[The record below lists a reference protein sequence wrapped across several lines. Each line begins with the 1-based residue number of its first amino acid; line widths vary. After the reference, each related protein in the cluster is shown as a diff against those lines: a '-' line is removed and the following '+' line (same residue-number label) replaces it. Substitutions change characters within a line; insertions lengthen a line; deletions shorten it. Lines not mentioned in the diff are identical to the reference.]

1 MIVIIL
7 IIIIIIIIIIISPDG
22 TPGQC
27 MKSGQR

>member
-7 IIIIIIIIIIISPDG
+7 IIIIIIIISPDG